1 MKPLLA
7 LWVQLQCG
15 RYGGKICSQRRAIQQ
30 AVCILFPSEWFLL
43 TKRSDPESW
52 TTEELRRWLDA
63 VRPFL
68 HSPALLLSERASLSE
83 LRDLSRKDF
92 WSPSQRNLHPN
103 PKDSKEE
110 LLERVK
116 ANLRVPRTWKKKKRW
131 MFCGE
136 IQVMAYWLFQCI
148 GFMIYTLKIGM
159 NPMSILVDW
168 LVVYKIPTT
177 QMLLFT

>member
-7 LWVQLQCG
+7 LWVRLQYG
-15 RYGGKICSQRRAIQQ
+15 RYGGKICSQRRAIQK

-52 TTEELRRWLDA
+52 TTEELRRWLAA

-68 HSPALLLSERASLSE
+68 HSIVLLFSERALLSELW
-83 LRDLSRKDF
+83 DLLRKDF
-92 WSPSQRNLHPN
+92 WSFFQRNLHPN

-110 LLERVK
+110 LLERAK
-116 ANLRVPRTWKKKKRW
+116 ANLRVPRTWKKKQW
-131 MFCGE
+131 IFCGE

-148 GFMIYTLKIGM
+148 GFMIYTLKIVM

-168 LVVYKIPTT
+168 LVVYKISTT
-177 QMLLFT
+177 QMLPFT